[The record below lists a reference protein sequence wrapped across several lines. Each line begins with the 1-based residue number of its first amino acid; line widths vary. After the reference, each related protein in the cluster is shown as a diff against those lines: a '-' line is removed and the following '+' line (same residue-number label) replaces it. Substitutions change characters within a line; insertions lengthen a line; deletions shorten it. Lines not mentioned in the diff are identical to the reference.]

1 MNTPV
6 KPDTCPPTSTTASA
20 AGSTRPRG
28 LLGVEIAG
36 VGSALPQRTVT
47 NEDLAKVMDT
57 SDEWIVQRTGIKSRR
72 RHDPALGESTAMLAA
87 EATRA
92 ALADAGL
99 SPDDLDLII
108 TGTMTPD
115 TPTPSVGCMVASRL
129 GCRTIGAMDVNAACS
144 GFVYCLNIA
153 HDLITL
159 GRHRNIAV
167 IGADCVTRHCDFS
180 TFGRSVSVLFGDGA
194 GAVVLRA
201 TKDSSKGILAQAM
214 HSDGSGAKHLY
225 IPSCLADFA
234 DPSQA
239 EERKI
244 NYVQMNGPAVFKFA
258 VGTFPG
264 LIEETLD
271 LAGLA
276 ATDIDHFVCHQ
287 SNQRILQAASDRFG
301 ITPDKLRVNIDRYGN
316 TVGASVPL
324 ILAELKA
331 ESLVKPGQKVMFLAF
346 GAGLTWASSLWQL

>member
-6 KPDTCPPTSTTASA
+6 KPDAASPTTHAVSKRPTS
-20 AGSTRPRG
+20 

-36 VGSALPQRTVT
+36 VGAALPQRTVT
-47 NEDLAKVMDT
+47 NDDLAKVMDT

-87 EATRA
+87 EATRG

-99 SPDDLDLII
+99 APTDLDLII

-129 GCRTIGAMDVNAACS
+129 GCRTIGALDLNAACS
-144 GFVYCLNIA
+144 GFVYSLNLA
-153 HDLITL
+153 HDLISL
-159 GRHRNIAV
+159 GRHRAIAV

-194 GAVVLRA
+194 GAVILKA
-201 TKDSSKGILAQAM
+201 TTDTSKGILAQAM

-225 IPSCLADFA
+225 IPSSLGDFS

-239 EERKI
+239 EERKL

-258 VGTFPG
+258 VSTFPG
-264 LIEETLD
+264 LIEETLT

-276 ATDIDHFVCHQ
+276 AADIDHFVCHQ
-287 SNQRILQAASDRFG
+287 SNQRILQAASERFG
-301 ITPDKLRVNIDRYGN
+301 ITPDKLRVNIDRFGN

-331 ESLVKPGQKVMFLAF
+331 EGLVKPRQKVMFLAF

>member
-1 MNTPV
+1 VNTPV
-6 KPDTCPPTSTTASA
+6 KPDTTPSSHAAAALRSRSA
-20 AGSTRPRG
+20 AIA
-28 LLGVEIAG
+28 GVEIAG
-36 VGSALPQRTVT
+36 VGAALPQRTVT
-47 NEDLAKVMDT
+47 NEDLARVMDT

-72 RHDPALGESTAMLAA
+72 RHDPSLGESTAMLAT

-99 SPDDLDLII
+99 SPADLDLII

-129 GCRTIGAMDVNAACS
+129 GCRTIGAMDLNAACS
-144 GFVYCLNIA
+144 GFVYSLNLA
-153 HDLITL
+153 HDLISF
-159 GRHRNIAV
+159 GRHRTIAV

-194 GAVVLRA
+194 GAVILRA
-201 TKDSSKGILAQAM
+201 SDDSSKGILAQAM

-239 EERKI
+239 EERKL

-264 LIEETLD
+264 LIEETLN
-271 LAGLA
+271 LAGLQA
-276 ATDIDHFVCHQ
+276 SDIDHFVCHQ
-287 SNQRILQAASDRFG
+287 SNQRILQAASERFG
-301 ITPDKLRVNIDRYGN
+301 IPPEKLRVNIDRYGN

-324 ILAELKA
+324 ILAELKS
-331 ESLVKPGQKVMFLAF
+331 EGLVKPGQRVMFLAF
-346 GAGLTWASSLWQL
+346 GAGLTWASSLWKL